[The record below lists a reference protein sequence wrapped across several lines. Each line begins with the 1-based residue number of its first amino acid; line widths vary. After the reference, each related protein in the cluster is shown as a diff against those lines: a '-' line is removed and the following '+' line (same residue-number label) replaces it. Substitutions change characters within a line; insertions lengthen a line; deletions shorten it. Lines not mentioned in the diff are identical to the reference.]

1 MTVMSVAIG
10 QPKPGRA
17 EEVLE
22 ISRSA
27 KKLIE
32 RHGGKNIRTSTAVV
46 SSAAFGSVVN
56 TSEFDDLEAYGAF
69 FDAIWAD
76 DELLSLLGQ
85 IQGANSPY
93 ATFGA
98 NVITEVP
105 LGRKR
110 GPNGPIVAAMVSA
123 PQPGRFQA
131 AIELAVRAYD
141 LLEARGAR
149 NCRLFSQQASGVQPD
164 VLISAT
170 EFDTMRAY
178 GKAMGG
184 FLSDPAGQALAEQVQ
199 SSDSPI
205 RMLTSEVFREV
216 AG

>member
-1 MTVMSVAIG
+1 MTVMSIAIG
-10 QPKPGRA
+10 QPKPGRT
-17 EEVLE
+17 EDVLE
-22 ISRSA
+22 MSRSA

-56 TSEFDDLEAYGAF
+56 TAEFDDLEAYGTF

-76 DELLSLLGQ
+76 DELLSILGE

-98 NVITEVP
+98 NVVTEVP

-110 GPNGPIVAAMVSA
+110 GPNGLIAVAFVSA
-123 PQPGRFQA
+123 PAPGRYQA
-131 AIELAVRAYD
+131 AIELNNKAAE
-141 LLEARGAR
+141 LFEARGAR
-149 NCRLFSQQASGVQPD
+149 NCRLFSQLASGVQPD
-164 VLISAT
+164 VLISAM
-170 EFDTMRAY
+170 EFDNMRAY
-178 GKAMGG
+178 GRAMDG
-184 FLSDPAGQALAEQVQ
+184 FLADPTGQAMAEQIQ
-199 SSDSPI
+199 SSDAPV
-205 RMLTSEVFREV
+205 RMITSDVFREI

>member
-1 MTVMSVAIG
+1 MTVMSVALG
-10 QPKPGRA
+10 QPKPGRL
-17 EEVLE
+17 EDVLE
-22 ISRSA
+22 MSHSA

-46 SSAAFGSVVN
+46 SAAAFGSVVN

-76 DELLSLLGQ
+76 EELISLLGQ

-98 NVITEVP
+98 NVITEIP

-110 GPNGPIVAAMVSA
+110 GAKGAIIAAALSA
-123 PQPGRFQA
+123 PQPGRYQA
-131 AIELAVRAYD
+131 AIELSNKAYD
-141 LLEARGAR
+141 LVEASGAR
-149 NCRLFSQQASGVQPD
+149 NCRLFSQLASGTLPD
-164 VLISAT
+164 VLISAM
-170 EFDTMRAY
+170 EYDSMRAY
-178 GKAMGG
+178 GKAMSGL
-184 FLSDPAGQALAEQVQ
+184 LSDPAGQALVDQVQ

-205 RMLTSEVFREV
+205 KLLTTDVYREV
-216 AG
+216 EG